1 MSLDFHIHE
10 YIWSFLVKMNW
21 ISVLLALGI
30 IFFCTAEVWYI
41 SQGTAG
47 HNLILVRFPFI
58 FFDIFNSNK
67 FCFGNSTRKHGL
79 LFSAKKYW
87 AIRFLNCFFWNINIF
102 VKIRYVEIKSCT
114 VRLFVLICLQNFPY
128 HIQNNVSHKYLST
141 LINLLLCC
149 LYGILYNTQPV
160 QPVLVLQLH
169 VFRHNAPLALITLGL
184 KKGKNKAFPF

>member
-1 MSLDFHIHE
+1 MCLNNTWTISPCKTWEGWI
-10 YIWSFLVKMNW
+10 ICITW

-87 AIRFLNCFFWNINIF
+87 AIRFLNCFFWNIDIF

-114 VRLFVLICLQNFPY
+114 VRLFILICLQNFPY

-149 LYGILYNTQPV
+149 LT
-160 QPVLVLQLH
+160 VLCTTHSQSRQFWFCKCMYLETTLH
-169 VFRHNAPLALITLGL
+169 LLSSHST
-184 KKGKNKAFPF
+184 